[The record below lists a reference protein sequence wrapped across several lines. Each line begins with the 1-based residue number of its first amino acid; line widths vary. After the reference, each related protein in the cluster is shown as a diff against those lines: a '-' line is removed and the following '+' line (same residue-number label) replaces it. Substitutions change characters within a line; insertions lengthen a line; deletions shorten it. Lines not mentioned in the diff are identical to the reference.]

1 MVDKAQPPD
10 FDSWREAKNQNPS
23 SGASLTLSRLRPLL
37 GHFARFRTADKL
49 LARIIDKTRTRGS
62 KSSPENAKALLN
74 RSTRL
79 VHVRPL
85 LDGACWVL
93 LNIIL
98 NCGRCY
104 GRC

>member
-37 GHFARFRTADKL
+37 DHFARFRTADKL